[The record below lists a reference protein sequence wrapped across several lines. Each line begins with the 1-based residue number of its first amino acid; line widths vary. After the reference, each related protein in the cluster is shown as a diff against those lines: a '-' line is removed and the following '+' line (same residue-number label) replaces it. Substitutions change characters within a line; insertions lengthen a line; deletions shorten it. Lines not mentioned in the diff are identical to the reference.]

1 MKFFSVPLQSQSGQ
15 GLSSDRLMTARG
27 LTNLVMTSKE
37 KSVQRGAELDDIV
50 RRPDYIVSH
59 LKKRGLL
66 PKTATCVVVEL
77 PDKKAKRTALF
88 GVEFYDLAQRQQAIC
103 DEIDQPGNEHISP
116 LMGFQT
122 VFLLT
127 EMLAHAYVANP
138 ESIKTDA
145 LVQQLCKAVQDES
158 IYVALMKTG
167 GEHLTDLIYLL
178 KEQN

>member
-1 MKFFSVPLQSQSGQ
+1 
-15 GLSSDRLMTARG
+15 MTARG
-27 LTNLVMTSKE
+27 LTSLVMTSKE

-66 PKTATCVVVEL
+66 PKTATCAVIEL
-77 PDKKAKRTALF
+77 PDKKTKRSALF
-88 GVEFYDLAQRQQAIC
+88 GVEFIDLATRQQAIC
-103 DEIDQPGNEHISP
+103 DEIDQPGNEQLSS
-116 LMGFQT
+116 LVGYQT

-127 EMLAHAYVANP
+127 EMLAHAYVAKP
-138 ESIKTDA
+138 ELITTD
-145 LVQQLCKAVQDES
+145 VMVKQLCKAVQDES

-167 GEHLTDLIYLL
+167 GGQLANLIHLL